1 MQRHNKGKGLN
12 DEGQIKLQKRKW
24 NQSELQILQKKNK
37 ETQEHILQNCPEMA
51 KIVGKC
57 EYENIFRDDVKTLR
71 ELADFIIKVEEKL
84 QKPELPSMSSS
95 TRSEPPG

>member
-1 MQRHNKGKGLN
+1 MIKVKSNYKKENETNLN
-12 DEGQIKLQKRKW
+12 CRLC
-24 NQSELQILQKKNK
+24 KKAK

-51 KIVGKC
+51 KTVGKC

-71 ELADFIIKVEEKL
+71 ELADFIIKVEGRL
-84 QKPELPSMSSS
+84 QNPELPSMSSS

>member
-1 MQRHNKGKGLN
+1 M
-12 DEGQIKLQKRKW
+12 
-24 NQSELQILQKKNK
+24 
-37 ETQEHILQNCPEMA
+37 T

-84 QKPELPSMSSS
+84 QNPELPSMSSS